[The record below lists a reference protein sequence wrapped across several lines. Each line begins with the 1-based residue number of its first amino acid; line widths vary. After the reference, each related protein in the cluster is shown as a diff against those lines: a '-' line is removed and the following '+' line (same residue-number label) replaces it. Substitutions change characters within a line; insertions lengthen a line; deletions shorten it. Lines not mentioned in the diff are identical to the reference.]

1 MNRIRILIVI
11 VIIKKRRVKDLGSG
25 AGIVNTGG
33 DEHATVTVDDEST
46 MIVGDVE
53 RFEPRSF
60 CSCYYNWSYE
70 NTHTKPCEYHCSSS
84 YCSCFGIGII
94 LQRYLHF
101 CELNWSL
108 EKLVMIFF
116 LFLFLYW
123 IASIYISN

>member
-60 CSCYYNWSYE
+60 CSCYYN
-70 NTHTKPCEYHCSSS
+70 
-84 YCSCFGIGII
+84 
-94 LQRYLHF
+94 
-101 CELNWSL
+101 
-108 EKLVMIFF
+108 
-116 LFLFLYW
+116 
-123 IASIYISN
+123 